1 MNNSEGFK
9 NVLIVGL
16 GLIGGS
22 IAKRLK
28 EISYSGDVYGL
39 DRDLAILQSA
49 YSDSLIKNDS
59 INSLEGL
66 EDILIL
72 FCTPVL
78 SFNEALESVI
88 SLQPSE
94 KAVFTDTLS
103 TKTQILELLISE
115 SESIKNRF
123 VLSHPIAGSE
133 RSGLENSKESLFV
146 DRITVISPHE
156 TNENLHIDRVS
167 DFWRELGSSI
177 KILSCKEHDSIFAKT
192 SHLPHVI
199 SYALMQSLFGKLHEK
214 TFEFSGG
221 SLEDYTRIAS
231 SDPIMWKDIFIS
243 NNENILKSI
252 EDFELSLKEL
262 KDLIKQQDEEAILK
276 FLQDTKTLR
285 DNSLENY

>member
-103 TKTQILELLISE
+103 TKTQILELLITE

-156 TNENLHIDRVS
+156 TNENHHIDRVS

-177 KILSCKEHDSIFAKT
+177 KILSCKEHDAIFAKT

>member
-39 DRDLAILQSA
+39 DKDLAILKSA

-88 SLQPSE
+88 SLHPSE

-156 TNENLHIDRVS
+156 TNENHHIDRVS

-177 KILSCKEHDSIFAKT
+177 KILSCKEHDAIFAKT

-252 EDFELSLKEL
+252 EDFELSLTYLKE
-262 KDLIKQQDEEAILK
+262 LIKQQDEEAILK

>member
-156 TNENLHIDRVS
+156 TNENHHIDRVS

>member
-1 MNNSEGFK
+1 MNNSDGFK

-59 INSLEGL
+59 INSLEEL

-133 RSGLENSKESLFV
+133 RSGLENSKESLFI

-156 TNENLHIDRVS
+156 TNENHHIDRVS
-167 DFWRELGSSI
+167 EFWRELGSSI
-177 KILSCKEHDSIFAKT
+177 KILSCKDHDSIFAKT

-231 SDPIMWKDIFIS
+231 SDPVMWKDIFIS

-262 KDLIKQQDEEAILK
+262 KNLIEQQDEEAILK
-276 FLQDTKTLR
+276 FLQDTKNLR

>member
-39 DRDLAILQSA
+39 DRDLEILKSA

-88 SLQPSE
+88 SLHPSE

-156 TNENLHIDRVS
+156 TNENHHIDRVS

-177 KILSCKEHDSIFAKT
+177 KILSCKEHDAIFAKT

-262 KDLIKQQDEEAILK
+262 KELIKQRDEEAILK

-285 DNSLENY
+285 DNSLEKD

>member
-1 MNNSEGFK
+1 MNNKEGFK
-9 NVLIVGL
+9 NILIVGL

-28 EISYSGDVYGL
+28 DISYSGDVFGL
-39 DRDLAILQSA
+39 DRDLAILQNA
-49 YSDSLIKNDS
+49 YTNSLVKNNS

-66 EDILIL
+66 EDILII

-78 SFNEALESVI
+78 SFNEALESVL

-94 KAVFTDTLS
+94 QAVFTDTLS
-103 TKTQILELLISE
+103 TKSKVLELLISE
-115 SESIKNRF
+115 YESIKNRF

-133 RSGLENSKESLFV
+133 RSGLENSKDSLFV
-146 DRITVISPHE
+146 ERITVISPHE
-156 TNENLHIDRVS
+156 TNENHHIDRVA
-167 DFWRELGSSI
+167 DFWKELGSST
-177 KILSCKEHDSIFAKT
+177 KILSSKDHDTIFAKT

-199 SYALMQSLFGKLHEK
+199 SYALMQSLFGNLHDK

-262 KDLIKQQDEEAILK
+262 KELIKQQDDEAIVK
-276 FLQDTKTLR
+276 FLKDTKTLR
-285 DNSLENY
+285 DSALDND

>member
-49 YSDSLIKNDS
+49 YSDSLIKNES
-59 INSLEGL
+59 IYSLKGL

-146 DRITVISPHE
+146 NKITVISPHE
-156 TNENLHIDRVS
+156 TNENHHIDRVS

-177 KILSCKEHDSIFAKT
+177 KILSCKEHDAIFAKT

-252 EDFELSLKEL
+252 EDFELSLQKL

>member
-1 MNNSEGFK
+1 MKNSGGFK

-103 TKTQILELLISE
+103 TKTHIIELLISE
-115 SESIKNRF
+115 YESIKNRF

-133 RSGLENSKESLFV
+133 RSGLENSKESLFLE
-146 DRITVISPHE
+146 RITVISPHE
-156 TNENLHIDRVS
+156 TNENHHIDRVS
-167 DFWRELGSSI
+167 KFWRELGSTI
-177 KILSCKEHDSIFAKT
+177 KILSYKEHDAIFAKT

-199 SYALMQSLFGKLHEK
+199 SYALMQSLFGELHEK

-262 KDLIKQQDEEAILK
+262 KDLIKRQDNEAILK
-276 FLQDTKTLR
+276 FLKDTKTLR
-285 DNSLENY
+285 DYSLEND

>member
-28 EISYSGDVYGL
+28 EISYPGDVYGL
-39 DRDLAILQSA
+39 DRDLEILQSA

-156 TNENLHIDRVS
+156 TNENHHIDRVS
-167 DFWRELGSSI
+167 NFWRELGSSI
-177 KILSCKEHDSIFAKT
+177 KILSCKEHDAIFAKT

>member
-39 DRDLAILQSA
+39 DRDLEILQSA
-49 YSDSLIKNDS
+49 YSESLIENDS

-156 TNENLHIDRVS
+156 TNENHHIDRVS

-177 KILSCKEHDSIFAKT
+177 KILSCKEHDAIFAKT

-243 NNENILKSI
+243 NNENILKSL

>member
-1 MNNSEGFK
+1 MNNSDGFK

-39 DRDLAILQSA
+39 DRDLAVLQSA

-133 RSGLENSKESLFV
+133 KSGLENSRESLFV

-156 TNENLHIDRVS
+156 KNEKHHIDRVS
-167 DFWRELGSSI
+167 NFWRELGSSI
-177 KILSCKEHDSIFAKT
+177 KILSCKEHDAIFAKT

-231 SDPIMWKDIFIS
+231 SDPVMWKDIFIS

-252 EDFELSLKEL
+252 EDFELSLQKL

>member
-1 MNNSEGFK
+1 MNNSDGFK

-39 DRDLAILQSA
+39 DRDLAVLQSA

-59 INSLEGL
+59 IHSLEGL

-103 TKTQILELLISE
+103 TKTQILELLITE

-133 RSGLENSKESLFV
+133 RSGLENSKGSLFA

-156 TNENLHIDRVS
+156 TNKNHHIDRVS

-177 KILSCKEHDSIFAKT
+177 KILSCREHDAIFAKT

>member
-28 EISYSGDVYGL
+28 EVSYSGDVYGL
-39 DRDLAILQSA
+39 DRDLTILQSA
-49 YSDSLIKNDS
+49 NSDSLIINDS

-88 SLQPSE
+88 SLQPSK

-115 SESIKNRF
+115 YQSIKNRF

-156 TNENLHIDRVS
+156 TNENHHIDRVS

-177 KILSCKEHDSIFAKT
+177 KILSCKEHDAIFAKT

-243 NNENILKSI
+243 NNQNILKSI

-262 KDLIKQQDEEAILK
+262 RDLIKQQDEEAILK

>member
-39 DRDLAILQSA
+39 DRDLEILQSA

-115 SESIKNRF
+115 YKSIKNRF

-156 TNENLHIDRVS
+156 TNKNHHIDRVS

-177 KILSCKEHDSIFAKT
+177 KILSCKEHDAIFAKT

-262 KDLIKQQDEEAILK
+262 KDLIKQQDEDAILK
-276 FLQDTKTLR
+276 FLQHTKTLR

>member
-39 DRDLAILQSA
+39 DKDLAILQSA

-156 TNENLHIDRVS
+156 TNENHHIDRVS

-177 KILSCKEHDSIFAKT
+177 KILSCKEHDAIFAKT

>member
-28 EISYSGDVYGL
+28 EISYPGDVYGL
-39 DRDLAILQSA
+39 DRDLEILQSA

-72 FCTPVL
+72 ICTPVL

-103 TKTQILELLISE
+103 TKTQIIELLISE
-115 SESIKNRF
+115 YESIKNRF

-133 RSGLENSKESLFV
+133 KSGLENSRESLFV
-146 DRITVISPHE
+146 DRITVISPHG
-156 TNENLHIDRVS
+156 TNENHHIDRVS

-177 KILSCKEHDSIFAKT
+177 KILSCKEHDAIFAKT

>member
-1 MNNSEGFK
+1 MKNSEGFK

-39 DRDLAILQSA
+39 DRDLEILQSA

-156 TNENLHIDRVS
+156 TNENHHIDRVS

>member
-39 DRDLAILQSA
+39 DSDLAILQSA
-49 YSDSLIKNDS
+49 YSDSLIKNES
-59 INSLEGL
+59 IYSLKGL

-115 SESIKNRF
+115 YESIKNRF

-156 TNENLHIDRVS
+156 TNENHHIDRVS

-177 KILSCKEHDSIFAKT
+177 KILSCKEHDAIFAKT

-231 SDPIMWKDIFIS
+231 SDPVMWKDIFIS

>member
-39 DRDLAILQSA
+39 DRDLGILQSA
-49 YSDSLIKNDS
+49 YSDSLIKNES
-59 INSLEGL
+59 INSLEAL

-115 SESIKNRF
+115 YESIKNRF

-133 RSGLENSKESLFV
+133 RSGLENSKKSLFA

-156 TNENLHIDRVS
+156 TNENHHIDRVS

-177 KILSCKEHDSIFAKT
+177 KILSCKEHDAIFAKT

-285 DNSLENY
+285 DNSLENC

>member
-28 EISYSGDVYGL
+28 ETSYSGNVYGL
-39 DRDLAILQSA
+39 DRDLAILQRA

-72 FCTPVL
+72 ICTPVL

>member
-28 EISYSGDVYGL
+28 EISYPGDVYGL
-39 DRDLAILQSA
+39 DRDLEILKSA

-156 TNENLHIDRVS
+156 TNENHHIDRVS

-177 KILSCKEHDSIFAKT
+177 KILSCKEHDAIFAKT

>member
-28 EISYSGDVYGL
+28 EISYPGDVYGL
-39 DRDLAILQSA
+39 DRDLEILQSA

-103 TKTQILELLISE
+103 TKTQIIELLISE
-115 SESIKNRF
+115 YESIKNRF

-156 TNENLHIDRVS
+156 TNENHHIDRVS

>member
-49 YSDSLIKNDS
+49 YSDSLIKNNS

-156 TNENLHIDRVS
+156 TNENHHIDRVS
-167 DFWRELGSSI
+167 EFWRELGSSI
-177 KILSCKEHDSIFAKT
+177 KILSCKEHDAIFAKT

-252 EDFELSLKEL
+252 KDFELSLKEL

-276 FLQDTKTLR
+276 FLQDTKNLR

>member
-72 FCTPVL
+72 ICTPVL

-103 TKTQILELLISE
+103 TKTHIIELLISE
-115 SESIKNRF
+115 YESIKNRF

-133 RSGLENSKESLFV
+133 RSGLENSKESLFL

-156 TNENLHIDRVS
+156 TNENHHIDRVAH
-167 DFWRELGSSI
+167 FWKELGSTI
-177 KILSCKEHDSIFAKT
+177 KILSHKEHDAIFAKT

-199 SYALMQSLFGKLHEK
+199 SYALMQSLFGELHEK

-262 KDLIKQQDEEAILK
+262 KVLIKRQDNEAILK
-276 FLQDTKTLR
+276 FLKDTKTLR
-285 DNSLENY
+285 DYSLEND

>member
-28 EISYSGDVYGL
+28 EISYPGDVYGL
-39 DRDLAILQSA
+39 DRDLEILQSA

-156 TNENLHIDRVS
+156 TNENHHIDRVS

>member
-28 EISYSGDVYGL
+28 EISYPGDVYGL
-39 DRDLAILQSA
+39 DRDLEILQSA

-88 SLQPSE
+88 SLQPSK

-115 SESIKNRF
+115 HESIKNRF

-156 TNENLHIDRVS
+156 TNENHHIDRVS

-177 KILSCKEHDSIFAKT
+177 KILSCKEHDAIFAKT

-262 KDLIKQQDEEAILK
+262 KDLIEQQDEEAILK
-276 FLQDTKTLR
+276 FLQDTKNLR

>member
-1 MNNSEGFK
+1 MNNTGGFK

-28 EISYSGDVYGL
+28 EISYPGDVYGL
-39 DRDLAILQSA
+39 DRDLEILQSA

-156 TNENLHIDRVS
+156 TNENHHIDRVS

-243 NNENILKSI
+243 NNENILKSL

-262 KDLIKQQDEEAILK
+262 KELIKKQDEEAILK
-276 FLQDTKTLR
+276 FLRDTKTLR

>member
-49 YSDSLIKNDS
+49 YNDSLIKNES

-133 RSGLENSKESLFV
+133 RSGLENSKESLFL

-156 TNENLHIDRVS
+156 TNENHHIDRVS

>member
-28 EISYSGDVYGL
+28 DISYSGDVYGL

-49 YSDSLIKNDS
+49 YSDSLIKNES
-59 INSLEGL
+59 IYSLKGL

-88 SLQPSE
+88 SLQPSK

-103 TKTQILELLISE
+103 TKTQILELLITE

-133 RSGLENSKESLFV
+133 RSGLENSKGSLFA

-156 TNENLHIDRVS
+156 TNKNHHIDRVS

-177 KILSCKEHDSIFAKT
+177 KILSCREHDAIFAKT

-262 KDLIKQQDEEAILK
+262 KNLIEQQDEEAILK
-276 FLQDTKTLR
+276 FLQDTKNLR